1 VLLLKASVFFHDEF
15 FYKMDNINDD
25 YHLFLIN
32 NEAPAV
38 FVLPGLVF
46 CMPSSFAGERQL
58 EL

>member
-1 VLLLKASVFFHDEF
+1 MLLLKASVFFHDEF

-38 FVLPGLVF
+38 FVLPGL
-46 CMPSSFAGERQL
+46 SL
-58 EL
+58 IHI

>member
-1 VLLLKASVFFHDEF
+1 MLLLKASVFFHDEF

-46 CMPSSFAGERQL
+46 LYAFVLRRGKAT
-58 EL
+58 